1 MKITRRQL
9 RKLILKEATS
19 FFGCKHH
26 SLGFVTDEGKWIV
39 LDDNGVEN
47 KELHTDWLRKNDY
60 LDDNDEPVMPDDWIK
75 VNNAYSLLVPHPDNL
90 SQEHIDGLVE
100 MWLYCSSQLDNIENQ
115 QVEVFGPPGSGPN
128 MVFLDYTIPELIER
142 FGSREKMDKFFN
154 ELMMRH
160 LQSKKMINESIPEGS
175 VEAIGDSIKRNINV
189 YISFD
194 KEKIKNKDPKS
205 FTDEDLH
212 AVISDENIFYF
223 ENEIP
228 DFLLDTE
235 VSETDHGQLHIM
247 RDFYPKVESLKNRQL
262 DSKVNNIYF
271 EKLGEILSSRSSL
284 VEPEDT
290 DEKVKSV
297 LAKRRAHHEEVAKQ
311 ARKLKLAI
319 LNSINTLVSVAKS
332 GNFVYRVLDPEE
344 TEEAWYT
351 SGEHANVGRDY
362 NVYRLKEYGRAL
374 YNRNVSSDYSEEI
387 PDHNFSLL
395 EKLYIVSRP
404 VNIIFSDQLAVINLL
419 LSEVYSGDVSNSI
432 DKDLMDKAL
441 ILFEESLAWDA
452 FEYNDNPLPGV
463 TTIYNSIG
471 EIVRKDSPYPG
482 VNQIFSDSKNIF
494 REMKSALSRL
504 DTLINRGGLEI
515 PTFSNLENT
524 SLENSYSQLGIDENM
539 KLTEAKIRKIIRESI
554 SKEAIVAILNDM
566 IEKDAG
572 QKLHAIK
579 YAERYGLDNRPDIK
593 IYDIINV
600 DGGLFRQNVSY
611 LEAVRILEPYEWVIQ
626 NSHGLKSFRIIG
638 MKK

>member
-1 MKITRRQL
+1 MKTTRRQI
-9 RKLILKEATS
+9 RKL
-19 FFGCKHH
+19 
-26 SLGFVTDEGKWIV
+26 
-39 LDDNGVEN
+39 
-47 KELHTDWLRKNDY
+47 
-60 LDDNDEPVMPDDWIK
+60 
-75 VNNAYSLLVPHPDNL
+75 
-90 SQEHIDGLVE
+90 
-100 MWLYCSSQLDNIENQ
+100 
-115 QVEVFGPPGSGPN
+115 
-128 MVFLDYTIPELIER
+128 
-142 FGSREKMDKFFN
+142 
-154 ELMMRH
+154 
-160 LQSKKMINESIPEGS
+160 INESIPAGD
-175 VEAIGDSIKRNINV
+175 VEAIGDSIKRSINI
-189 YISFD
+189 YIIFD

-205 FTDEDLH
+205 FTDEDLR
-212 AVISDENIFYF
+212 AAISDENIFYF
-223 ENEIP
+223 DDEIP
-228 DFLLDTE
+228 NFLSDTE
-235 VSETDHGQLHIM
+235 VSETDHGQLRTM

-262 DSKVNNIYF
+262 DNKVNSIYF
-271 EKLGEILSSRSSL
+271 EKLGEILSRRSSL
-284 VEPEDT
+284 VEPDDT
-290 DEKVKSV
+290 GEKVKSV
-297 LAKRRAHHEEVAKQ
+297 LAKRRAHHEKVAKQ

-319 LNSINTLVSVAKS
+319 LNSINTLLSAAKS

-351 SGEHANVGRDY
+351 SGGYSNVDRDY
-362 NVYRLKEYGRAL
+362 NVYRLKEYGRTL
-374 YNRNVSSDYSEEI
+374 YERNSSEGWTDEI
-387 PDHNFSLL
+387 PDYNFSLL

-404 VNIIFSDQLAVINLL
+404 VNIIFSDQLEVINLL
-419 LSEVYSGDVSNSI
+419 KDKVYSDAISDVI
-432 DKDLMDKAL
+432 DEDLMDKAL
-441 ILFEESLAWDA
+441 ILFEESLAWDD
-452 FEYNDNPLPGV
+452 FVEYNDNPLSDV
-463 TTIYNSIG
+463 ATIYNSIG

-482 VNQIFSDSKNIF
+482 VNQIISDSKNIF
-494 REMKSALSRL
+494 REMKSAFSRL
-504 DTLINRGGLEI
+504 DTLINKGGLEI

-626 NSHGLKSFRIIG
+626 NSHGLKSFRIVG